1 MPLHAKLAHVAERHR
16 RAGRPVHSI
25 TSSISAACSSRANA
39 SGLPW
44 NKSKLIAQRRITP
57 HVPDAYHQ
65 HRH

>member
-1 MPLHAKLAHVAERHR
+1 MTDC
-16 RAGRPVHSI
+16 GRSAVSI
-25 TSSISAACSSRANA
+25 SSRANA

-44 NKSKLIAQRRITP
+44 NKSKLIAQRRITK